1 MFRVLQVTRTF
12 DDCIDRTCNYGAA
25 VDQQMM
31 EVNMSHFSLLC
42 SLSWNTT
49 NESTDKLT
57 RR

>member
-31 EVNMSHFSLLC
+31 EVKNALFVFVFVSNILLK
-42 SLSWNTT
+42 S
-49 NESTDKLT
+49 
-57 RR
+57 RF